1 MVTQNDNSARGVEM
15 GYYIFE
21 ETEYKRKLEGRYW
34 NPGIECYPHLNIC
47 VVASITKMPNGE
59 GFDWAGYIG
68 ADPAAHT
75 EEAALKTVA
84 SYGAKLSEKD
94 ARYFFPDIE
103 LPYRR

>member
-1 MVTQNDNSARGVEM
+1 M
-15 GYYIFE
+15 GYFIFE
-21 ETEYKRKLEGRYW
+21 ETDHKRKLKGRYW
-34 NPGIECYPHLNIC
+34 NPGIDCYPNLNIC
-47 VVASITKMPNGE
+47 VVASITKKPDGE

-68 ADPAAHT
+68 ADPAAHS

-84 SYGAKLSEKD
+84 SYGAKLSEED

>member
-1 MVTQNDNSARGVEM
+1 M

-21 ETEYKRKLEGRYW
+21 ETESKRRLEGRYW
-34 NPGIECYPHLNIC
+34 NPGIDCYPNLNIC
-47 VVASITKMPNGE
+47 VVASITKKPDGE

-68 ADPAAHT
+68 ADPAAHS
-75 EEAALKTVA
+75 EEVALKTVA